1 MALVESSTHGRMP
14 SVRRRA
20 RRRRAE
26 DSRSAQVF
34 PDWVD
39 DGDCA
44 DLKAAAGDLDPPKIG
59 APGVLAPVLPKL
71 RRADLPWDDARPDA
85 AQNGL
90 ISRALLLVKKQ
101 RGVALAPGPW
111 NEPVAYAEIEEA
123 GDGFDRCDGVCL
135 RYIYQRGARVATVR
149 AYCGAADAGGEV
161 AFPVAGL
168 KVRPPKHA
176 ALLVIY
182 KGKDLYMD
190 HGKTRYGGCAVS
202 AGADVV
208 ATTFVREAVSANEPW
223 ASFAAKG
230 IN

>member
-1 MALVESSTHGRMP
+1 
-14 SVRRRA
+14 
-20 RRRRAE
+20 
-26 DSRSAQVF
+26 
-34 PDWVD
+34 
-39 DGDCA
+39 
-44 DLKAAAGDLDPPKIG
+44 
-59 APGVLAPVLPKL
+59 VLPKL
-71 RRADLPWDDARPDA
+71 RRADLPWDESRPNA
-85 AQNGL
+85 TQNAL

-111 NEPVAYAEIEEA
+111 NEPVTYAEIEEA
-123 GDGFDRCDGVCL
+123 GELFDRCDGVCL

-149 AYCGAADAGGEV
+149 AFCGAADAGGEV
-161 AFPVAGL
+161 AFPAAGL

-176 ALLVIY
+176 ALLIIY

-190 HGKTRYGGCAVS
+190 HGKTRYGGCAAS

>member
-1 MALVESSTHGRMP
+1 MTRFLSHDSSSP
-14 SVRRRA
+14 
-20 RRRRAE
+20 
-26 DSRSAQVF
+26 RSLSKKKRTSF
-34 PDWVD
+34 PDTTT
-39 DGDCA
+39 
-44 DLKAAAGDLDPPKIG
+44 I
-59 APGVLAPVLPKL
+59 
-71 RRADLPWDDARPDA
+71 RP
-85 AQNGL
+85 L
-90 ISRALLLVKKQ
+90 HRT
-101 RGVALAPGPW
+101 
-111 NEPVAYAEIEEA
+111 
-123 GDGFDRCDGVCL
+123 
-135 RYIYQRGARVATVR
+135 RVATLR

-176 ALLVIY
+176 ALLIIY

-190 HGKTRYGGCAVS
+190 HGKTRYGGCAAS

>member
-1 MALVESSTHGRMP
+1 MP
-14 SVRRRA
+14 SVRWRA

-44 DLKAAAGDLDPPKIG
+44 DLEAAAGDLAPPKIG

-85 AQNGL
+85 AQNRL

-135 RYIYQRGARVATVR
+135 RYIYQRGARVATLR

-176 ALLVIY
+176 ALLIIY
-182 KGKDLYMD
+182 KGKDPTWTTATPRRLR
-190 HGKTRYGGCAVS
+190 GVR
-202 AGADVV
+202 GADVV